1 MSNGPRIK
9 PLSSDT
15 ITGTGTITLAAGNL
29 FGGFDLNTDGTN
41 VGTVIIRN
49 LNVSGTI
56 LVTSKSITGKTFIAP
71 IEVASNVLYYDIS
84 GTGADC
90 FLYEF
95 DYARSTKY

>member
-1 MSNGPRIK
+1 MSNGPRIR

-15 ITGTGTITLAAGNL
+15 LTGTGTIALEAGRL

-41 VGTVIIRN
+41 VGTVIIRD

-56 LVTSKSITGKTFIAP
+56 LVTSKSVVGKTFIAP
-71 IEVASNVLYYDIS
+71 IEVPSQTVYYSIA
-84 GTGADC
+84 GTGADA

-95 DYARSTKY
+95 DYQRSTKY